1 MDLVLLVKVLK
12 DTLDAKSKMII
23 LLQESNTL
31 KDQIIESKDEIIESK
46 DQIIETQISQRKDFE
61 KIIET
66 QNSQIKDFEK
76 LIAVLKTKKDSNNS
90 HIPPSKDEN
99 RPKKN
104 QSLREKTDKKV
115 GGQPGHEGTTLECS
129 SEVDEVIKHSP
140 DFCNCCGNDLSTE
153 EETLISSRQLVDIP
167 PIMFKRIEHR
177 VFKKQCSCGHIMES
191 KFPAYVANPVQYG
204 PNVEALIAYLHSRQ
218 YIPYARMQEFL
229 RDVMGLPVST
239 GGIHNILQRL
249 AKKARPFYD
258 TIKERIGQATC
269 IGTDETG
276 VNVNGK
282 KHWMWTWQNSK
293 LTYIVCS
300 DNRGFKTIEEAF
312 ENGLP
317 NATLVHD
324 RWASHFKMDAR
335 AHQICIVHLLRDLNY
350 IKELYN
356 QKCDWSNN
364 FKSLLQEAIQLKKEF
379 SPADYYCPNEKR
391 QVLFD
396 QLEQWLRYPIP
407 DDFPNS
413 KSLQKSLL
421 AKQDCILY
429 FLLQAN
435 VPPHNNGSEK
445 AVRNV
450 KVKQKIS
457 GQFKAIDNAN
467 VFAILRSV
475 IDTTI
480 KSGQNVLNSL
490 FLIATFGT
498 E

>member
-1 MDLVLLVKVLK
+1 MDLHLLVKILK
-12 DTLDAKSKMII
+12 ETLDAKLKMII
-23 LLQESNTL
+23 LLQESNDL
-31 KDQIIESKDEIIESK
+31 KDQIIGTQSSQIKDL
-46 DQIIETQISQRKDFE
+46 E
-61 KIIET
+61 KIIE
-66 QNSQIKDFEK
+66 
-76 LIAVLKTKKDSNNS
+76 VLKNKKNSSNS

-104 QSLREKTDKKV
+104 QSLREKTDNKV

-129 SEVDEVIKHSP
+129 TEIDEVIKHSP
-140 DFCNCCGNDLSTE
+140 EFCNCCGNNLSDTQE
-153 EETLISSRQLVDIP
+153 VFILSRQLIDIP
-167 PIMFKRIEHR
+167 PIKIKCIEHR
-177 VFKKQCSCGHIMES
+177 VFKKQCSCGHIMEGT
-191 KFPAYVANPVQYG
+191 FPAHVGSPVQYG
-204 PNVEALIAYLHSRQ
+204 PNVEALVAYLHSRQ

-229 RDVMGLPVST
+229 KDVMGLSVST

-249 AKKARPFYD
+249 AKKARPFYQ
-258 TIKERIGQATC
+258 TIKERVEQATC
-269 IGTDETG
+269 IGADETG
-276 VNVNGK
+276 LNVNGK
-282 KHWMWTWQNSK
+282 KHWMWTWQNNK

-300 DNRGFKTIEEAF
+300 DNRGFQTIEEAF

-317 NATLVHD
+317 KAALVHD
-324 RWASHFKMDAR
+324 RWASHFKMNAK
-335 AHQICIVHLLRDLNY
+335 AHQICLAHLLRDLNY

-364 FKSLLQEAIQLKKEF
+364 LKILLQDAIQLKKEF
-379 SPADYYCPNEKR
+379 NDIDYYCPNEKR
-391 QVLFD
+391 QSLFKK
-396 QLEQWLRYPIP
+396 LEHWLHYPIP
-407 DDFPNS
+407 DDYPQS

-429 FLLQAN
+429 FLLQPN
-435 VPPHNNGSEK
+435 VPPDNNGSEQ
-445 AVRNV
+445 AIRNV

-457 GQFKAIDNAN
+457 GQFKSMENAN

-480 KSGQNVLNSL
+480 KSGQNVLNAL

>member
-1 MDLVLLVKVLK
+1 MDLHLLVTVLK
-12 DTLDAKSKMII
+12 DTLDAKSRMIV

-31 KDQIIESKDEIIESK
+31 KDE
-46 DQIIETQISQRKDFE
+46 IIETQNSQRKDFE

-66 QNSQIKDFEK
+66 QKSQIKDFEK
-76 LIAVLKTKKDSNNS
+76 MMAVLKTKKDSNNS

-99 RPKKN
+99 RPKRN
-104 QSLREKTDKKV
+104 QSLREKTDNKP

-129 SEVDEVIKHSP
+129 TEVDEVVKHSP
-140 DFCNCCGNDLSTE
+140 AFCNCCGNDLSDTTE
-153 EETLISSRQLVDIP
+153 TFISSRQLVDIP
-167 PIMFKRIEHR
+167 PIILKRIEHQI
-177 VFKKQCSCGHIMES
+177 FKKQCGCGHVMES
-191 KFPAYVANPVQYG
+191 SFPAYVANPVQYG
-204 PNVEALIAYLHSRQ
+204 PNVEALVGYLHSRQ

-229 RDVMGLPVST
+229 GDVMGLPVST

-249 AKKARPFYD
+249 AKKAKPFYD
-258 TIKERIGQATC
+258 TIKERIEQATC

-276 VNVNGK
+276 LNVNGK
-282 KHWMWTWQNSK
+282 KHWMWTWQNSE

-300 DNRGFKTIEEAF
+300 DNRGFRTIEEAF

-317 NATLVHD
+317 NAALVHD
-324 RWASHFKMDAR
+324 RWACHFKMDAK

-350 IKELYN
+350 IKEIYN
-356 QKCDWSNN
+356 HKCDWSNN
-364 FKSLLQEAIQLKKEF
+364 LKILLQEAMQLKKEF

-396 QLEQWLRYPIP
+396 KLEQWLHYPIP
-407 DDFPNS
+407 DDYPQS

-429 FLLQAN
+429 FLLQPN

-457 GQFKAIDNAN
+457 GQFKSIDNAN

>member
-1 MDLVLLVKVLK
+1 MLTMDLHLLVTVLK
-12 DTLDAKSKMII
+12 DTLDAKSEMII
-23 LLQESNTL
+23 LLKESNAL
-31 KDQIIESKDEIIESK
+31 KDQIIEAKSSQIKDL
-46 DQIIETQISQRKDFE
+46 E
-61 KIIET
+61 KIIE
-66 QNSQIKDFEK
+66 
-76 LIAVLKTKKDSNNS
+76 VLKNKKNSSNS

-104 QSLREKTDKKV
+104 QSLREKTDNKA

-129 SEVDEVIKHSP
+129 TVIDEVIKHSP
-140 DFCNCCGNDLSTE
+140 GFCNCCGKDLSTTQE
-153 EETLISSRQLVDIP
+153 DFISSRQLIDIP
-167 PIMFKRIEHR
+167 PIMLRRIEHQ
-177 VFKKQCSCGHIMES
+177 VFKKQCTCGHTMES
-191 KFPAYVANPVQYG
+191 RFPAHVASPVQYG
-204 PNVEALIAYLHSRQ
+204 PNVEALVAYLHSRQ

-229 RDVMGLPVST
+229 KDVMGLPVST

-249 AKKARPFYD
+249 AKKARPFYQ
-258 TIKERIGQATC
+258 TIKERVEQATC

-276 VNVNGK
+276 LNVNGK
-282 KHWMWTWQNSK
+282 KHWMWTWQNNK
-293 LTYIVCS
+293 LTYILCS
-300 DNRGFKTIEEAF
+300 DNRGFQTIEEAF

-317 NATLVHD
+317 NAALVHD
-324 RWASHFKMDAR
+324 RWASHFKMNAK
-335 AHQICIVHLLRDLNY
+335 AHQICIAHLLRDLNY
-350 IKELYN
+350 IKELYH

-364 FKSLLQEAIQLKKEF
+364 LKILLQDAIQLKKEF
-379 SPADYYCPNEKR
+379 NDIDYYCPNEKR
-391 QVLFD
+391 QILFKK
-396 QLEQWLRYPIP
+396 LEQSLGYSISDDYPQ
-407 DDFPNS
+407 S

-429 FLLQAN
+429 FLLQPN
-435 VPPHNNGSEK
+435 VPPDNNGSEQ

-457 GQFKAIDNAN
+457 GQFKSIDNAN

-480 KSGQNVLNSL
+480 KSGRNVLNAL